1 MSTTAADRDAPE
13 GLDPAPAPRPGRPAP
28 GPWYYPA
35 QGLKALAS
43 LQLTVVLFALAILLV
58 FFGTLAQMDFG
69 IWTTIDQYFWSWYV
83 MVPVDLFNKFA
94 QVFLAEYFP
103 KDAPP
108 WKGWF
113 PLPGG
118 KLLGG
123 LMLVN
128 LLAAHLTRF
137 RLTWKRSGILLT
149 HSGLLLLFVGEFVT
163 REYAVEQRMTI
174 PEGGTVDYT
183 EDNRAV
189 ELAVIDK
196 SDPASDLVVVVP
208 QNLLRAGGRVAH
220 PDLPFDLE
228 VVEYMTNSALPAPAP
243 GRPTPAPAG
252 FGTARV
258 AVPRPEVSG
267 VDPNQKVDLP
277 AAYVTVY
284 EKGTD
289 KPVGTYLTALQLYMM
304 GHADE
309 VEAGGKKY
317 DLQLRFKR
325 YVKPYSIKLL
335 DFRFDRYPGTD
346 QARNY
351 SSDVKVFDADGREV
365 LERTI
370 RMNDP
375 LRYAGETFYQ
385 SSFDPSETTTILQ
398 VVKNPGWLIPYVSCV
413 VVTVG
418 LLVHFGIYLTQ
429 FLRRRAAA

>member
-13 GLDPAPAPRPGRPAP
+13 GFDPAPAGRPGP
-28 GPWYYPA
+28 GPLAYA
-35 QGLKALAS
+35 RKGLKALAS
-43 LQLTVVLFALAILLV
+43 LQLTVVLFSFAILLV

-69 IWTTIDQYFWSWYV
+69 IWTTIDQYFWSWV
-83 MVPVDLFNKFA
+83 VWVPVDLFNKFG
-94 QVFLAEYFP
+94 QVFLAESFP
-103 KDAPP
+103 KGGPP
-108 WKGWF
+108 WKGTF

-137 RLTWKRSGILLT
+137 RISWKRSGILLT

-174 PEGGTVDYT
+174 PEGGSVDYA
-183 EDNRAV
+183 EDTRAV

-208 QNLLRAGGRVAH
+208 QNLLKAGGRVTD
-220 PDLPFDLE
+220 PDLPFDIRVDEFMANSSLE
-228 VVEYMTNSALPAPAP
+228 APSPGKPNPA
-243 GRPTPAPAG
+243 TAG
-252 FGTARV
+252 FGKARV
-258 AVPRPEVSG
+258 AVRRAEVSG
-267 VDPNQKVDLP
+267 VDPNQKVDMP
-277 AAYVTVY
+277 AAYLTLS
-284 EKGTD
+284 KPGTD
-289 KPVGTYLTALQLYMM
+289 EPLGTHLVALRLYLM

-309 VEAGGKKY
+309 VEVGGKKY
-317 DLQLRFKR
+317 DLGMRFLR
-325 YVKPYSIKLL
+325 YMKPYRIQLQ
-335 DFRFDRYPGTD
+335 DFRFDRYPGTN
-346 QARNY
+346 QAKNF
-351 SSDVKVFDADGREV
+351 SSDVKVFDAAGAEV

-385 SSFDPSETTTILQ
+385 SSFDEETETTTVLQ
-398 VVKNPGWLIPYVSCV
+398 VVKNPGWVIPYVSCV

-418 LLVHFGIYLTQ
+418 LLVHFGITLNQ